1 MMQDKIEIHPPTTQ
15 IATSQVL
22 LIDLENC
29 PTQINVL
36 LKDLEQFSQVL
47 ICYAQSGAKIPLD
60 WLIPLTAMVN
70 AERLKIIKMPSGG
83 KNAADFGICFFAGV
97 LMQQLPV
104 NTHFMIMSEDT
115 DLDHVIKLLRSQG
128 RTATRVNVKKE
139 EKVAAIAHAASD
151 NGDTFIQT
159 YCQNM
164 LMNSKNRPSTKTALL
179 NSLKSHCA
187 QDVSQAEAVFKQL
200 NQAGAIAI
208 ASNEKL
214 SYDDAKIANLVKR

>member
-1 MMQDKIEIHPPTTQ
+1 
-15 IATSQVL
+15 L

-60 WLIPLTAMVN
+60 WLMPLTAMVN

-139 EKVAAIAHAASD
+139 EKVAAVTVTALPSID
-151 NGDTFIQT
+151 VFIQT
-159 YCQNM
+159 YCQKILINA
-164 LMNSKNRPSTKTALL
+164 KNRPSTKKALMNSITA
-179 NSLKSHCA
+179 HCA
-187 QDVSQAEAVFKQL
+187 QDIEKAEKVFQQLSQSSAISLGANEAL
-200 NQAGAIAI
+200 TYHEAT
-208 ASNEKL
+208 L
-214 SYDDAKIANLVKR
+214 SRLVL

>member
-60 WLIPLTAMVN
+60 WLMPLTAMVN

-115 DLDHVIKLLRSQG
+115 DLDHVIKLKIRTCHKQKRNG
-128 RTATRVNVKKE
+128 RKQTERK
-139 EKVAAIAHAASD
+139 
-151 NGDTFIQT
+151 GD
-159 YCQNM
+159 
-164 LMNSKNRPSTKTALL
+164 
-179 NSLKSHCA
+179 
-187 QDVSQAEAVFKQL
+187 
-200 NQAGAIAI
+200 
-208 ASNEKL
+208 
-214 SYDDAKIANLVKR
+214 

>member
-1 MMQDKIEIHPPTTQ
+1 MMQEKID
-15 IATSQVL
+15 TSQQLSQETKDQVL

-29 PTQINVL
+29 PSQINVL

-70 AERLKIIKMPSGG
+70 SERLKIIKMPSSG
-83 KNAADFGICFFAGV
+83 KNAADFGICFFAGA

-104 NTHFMIMSEDT
+104 QTHFVIMSEDA

-128 RTATRVNVKKE
+128 RTAVRINVKKE
-139 EKVAAIAHAASD
+139 EKVTAIVNVASD
-151 NGDTFIQT
+151 NDDTFIQA
-159 YCQNM
+159 YCRKM
-164 LMNSKNRPSTKTALL
+164 LINSKNRPSTKTALL

-187 QDVSQAEAVFKQL
+187 QDMSQAEAVFKQL
-200 NQAGAIAI
+200 NQSGAIAI
-208 ASNEKL
+208 AANDQL
-214 SYDDAKIANLVKR
+214 SYNDTKIAMLLKR